1 MGVKRKAVWRGLELP
16 LLVLTVLLWFFTALN
31 NLDRGQQEAGREQLE
46 HALRRGAVA
55 YYATEGVYP
64 PTLDALLKR
73 SGIRIDEEQHQV
85 FYEIFADNLMPEITV
100 LGKEA

>member
-1 MGVKRKAVWRGLELP
+1 MGVKRKGFWRGLALP
-16 LLVLTVLLWFFTALN
+16 LLALTVLLWFFAALN

-46 HALRRGAVA
+46 RSLRRGAVA
-55 YYATEGVYP
+55 YYAAEGVYP
-64 PTLDALLKR
+64 PTLDALLQR
-73 SGIRIDEEQHQV
+73 SGIQIKEENYRV